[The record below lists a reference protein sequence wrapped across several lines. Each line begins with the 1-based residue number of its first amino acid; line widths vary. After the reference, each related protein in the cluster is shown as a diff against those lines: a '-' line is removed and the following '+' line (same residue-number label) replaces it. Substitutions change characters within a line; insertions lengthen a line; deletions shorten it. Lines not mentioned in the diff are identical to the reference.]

1 MIKTPSIITGLHC
14 MSINDTILLLND
26 TIINYSFFFYQNE
39 FNLIEGLSSS
49 SSGAGQL

>member
-1 MIKTPSIITGLHC
+1 MIKTPSINSGLHC
-14 MSINDTILLLND
+14 ISINVTILLLNN
-26 TIINYSFFFYQNE
+26 TIINYSFFNQNE